1 MKKLFTL
8 FAAFVALFALSCEE
22 QTIPEETL
30 RGEMVEISVV
40 AKAEE
45 EADDSR
51 VAINGNTTTWEKGDC
66 ITLSLTAENGNMS
79 FNTLE
84 IKSASDIS
92 SNGKKAIFRGVVPSG
107 SYLSVAALYPAVDE
121 PSRDITLDRNAKNN
135 LYMLSHQINYGG
147 AILTVQP
154 GTKVEVPLTFNHL
167 MHKMDFN
174 LTLADGYTSNDLE
187 SENIIVEFEA
197 TSASGNIKFTETMNL
212 NILQNLSSVITST
225 ERVQVRSSKPQFSA
239 MVFPANDAASNYKD
253 VVFTFGVYI
262 DGEKRYEIRKPDSGT
277 ISSFRMSAGKTTTV
291 NLELSKAN
299 SVTGGGEI
307 EVEPITLKAS
317 KTQIKA
323 NGTDSATLSVVKTN
337 GGEDVTSQATIYVN
351 GSVLQGSVFTTTSAG
366 TYSLYAERYG
376 ERSETITIVAEEVA
390 DSGKQIVF
398 AEGVTISS
406 GWYDVNKKGEGAN
419 GDINMCWAAAS
430 SNMIQ
435 WFQDRYV
442 AAGKSLPAGAVTGP
456 GTKSYGSYGPYE
468 LALMEIYHSDW
479 DNSKGGHPE
488 EAIPW
493 YFEGKLYGGEYA
505 SDGSQAYPKTSGGYW
520 SSVWSSVTPYLYRG
534 YKHDIFPSEYPN
546 MYTYCY
552 NNYYLW
558 GNGSGLTGTDR
569 LEYFTNLVVQAF
581 NRGIAG
587 LTVSLSSNLYTLH
600 HAVTLWGYEIDKYT
614 GLLTRVWITDSDDL
628 TKEPKQ
634 QLLNE
639 YRVSIGSG
647 TSHIQLTGD
656 TRYGSMWVVS
666 LHPFSGYGSAGK

>member
-40 AKAEE
+40 AEAEE

-66 ITLSLTAENGNMS
+66 ITLMLTDTSGFTS
-79 FNTLE
+79 FDTLE
-84 IKSASDIS
+84 IKSTNDILSD
-92 SNGKKAIFRGVVPSG
+92 GKRAIFRGVVPSG
-107 SYLSVAALYPAVDE
+107 SYLGIAALYPSVNE
-121 PSRDITLDRNAKNN
+121 TSQTIILDRNAEDNM
-135 LYMLSHQINYGG
+135 YMFSYKLDYEKP
-147 AILTVQP
+147 ILTINA
-154 GTKVEVPLTFNHL
+154 GEKAEVPLTFAHL

-174 LTLADGYTSNDLE
+174 LTLANGYSSDDLKSN
-187 SENIIVEFEA
+187 NIIVEITA
-197 TSASGNIKFTETMNL
+197 TSSSGNIKFAEKKSI
-212 NILQNLSSVITST
+212 NILRNSMNDVSSSATIQA
-225 ERVQVRSSKPQFSA
+225 RGSKPQFSA
-239 MVFPANDAASNYKD
+239 MLFPMLTEKS

-277 ISSFRMSAGKTTTV
+277 ISSFKMSAGKTTTV

-299 SVTGGGEI
+299 SVTGGDII
-307 EVEPITLKAS
+307 EAESITLKAS
-317 KTQIKA
+317 KNTLKA
-323 NGTDSATLSVVKTN
+323 NGSDSITLSVVKTD
-337 GGEDVTSQATIYVN
+337 GGEDVTSQSTIYAN
-351 GSVLQGSVFTTTSAG
+351 GSKLNSSTFTTTSAG

-390 DSGKQIVF
+390 DTGKQIVF

-406 GWYDVNKKGEGAN
+406 GWYDVNKKGEGTN

-442 AAGKSLPAGAVTGP
+442 AAGKTLPAGAVTGP

-505 SDGSQAYPKTSGGYW
+505 SPGSQAYPKTSGGYW
-520 SSVWSSVTPYLYRG
+520 SSVWSSVEPYLYRG
-534 YKHDIFPSEYPN
+534 YTSDLFPSQYPN

-558 GNGSGLTGTDR
+558 GNGSGLSGTAR

-587 LTVSLSSNLYTLH
+587 LTVSLSSNISSLH

-639 YRVSIGSG
+639 YSVSIGSG
-647 TSHIQLTGD
+647 NSHIQLTGD
-656 TRYGSMWVVS
+656 TRYGSIWVVS